1 MRAHYE
7 QRKLI
12 ITGVFI
18 LVGLIFIGK
27 LFYLQIIDDSYI
39 LSAQNNVIRI
49 ITQYPA
55 RGLIYDRNGKL
66 MVYNEAAFDLMV
78 IPSQVKSFDTTE
90 FCQLIG
96 LEKSDVKDRLV
107 KARNYSMRKASIFEK
122 QISKESYSF
131 FKEKLY
137 KFPGFYVQARTLRFY
152 PSRIAAHT
160 LGYIGEA
167 DRSIIEGNPYYKSG
181 DYIGISGLES
191 TYEEVLRG
199 QKGVKRVM
207 VDVFGR
213 EKGSFQEGRFD
224 STAVKGRDIY
234 ITLDADLQAYGERL
248 MANKKGSI
256 VAIEPSTGEILV
268 LVSSPSYDPN
278 LLVGRIR
285 STNYEV
291 LAKDSLEPLFNR
303 ALSATY
309 PPGSTFKL
317 INAMTAL
324 QIGVSNPSTSY
335 SCQGPVTVPIKCSH
349 YHPNPLNM
357 YGAIEQ
363 SCNPYFWKTF
373 SSIMNSRKD
382 IHDAFNIWRE
392 HVTSF
397 GFGNRFGTDLFNE
410 SRGFIPK
417 PEYFDKYYGKTGWR
431 AMTIRSLSI
440 GQGEILATPLQ
451 IANFAAIVAN
461 RGFFYAPHLMRSI
474 GDSLPDPE
482 LREKRTTTITPANVE
497 VIVEGMYRVFESG
510 TARYY
515 KIQDLALCG
524 KTGTAENPH
533 GKDHSV
539 FLAFGPKDNP
549 KIAIA
554 VVVENSGFGATW
566 AAPIATLIM
575 EKYLTGEIKRPDVE
589 ERMISADLINQ

>member
-1 MRAHYE
+1 M
-7 QRKLI
+7 
-12 ITGVFI
+12 I
-18 LVGLIFIGK
+18 LVGVIFIGK
-27 LFYLQIIDDSYI
+27 LFYLQIIDRSYI

-78 IPSQVKSFDTTE
+78 IPSQVKAFDTLE

-96 LEKSDVKDRLV
+96 LDKSNVKDRLV
-107 KARNYSMRKASIFEK
+107 KARNYSMRKASIFER
-122 QISKESYSF
+122 QISKESFSY
-131 FKEKLY
+131 FKEMLY
-137 KFPGFYVQARTLRFY
+137 KFPGFYVQPRTLRYY

-167 DRSIIEGNPYYKSG
+167 DRSTIEENPYYNPG

-191 TYEEVLRG
+191 NYEEVLRG
-199 QKGVKRVM
+199 VKGVKRVM

-224 STAVKGRDIY
+224 SAAVKGQDIH
-234 ITLDADLQAYGERL
+234 ISLDAELQAYGERL
-248 MANKKGSI
+248 MSNKKGSI

-285 STNYEV
+285 STNYEI
-291 LAKDSLEPLFNR
+291 LSNDSLQPLFNR

-317 INAMTAL
+317 LNALIAL
-324 QIGVSNPSTSY
+324 QTGASVPSTSY

-373 SSIMNSRKD
+373 SSIMQLKKD
-382 IHDAFNIWRE
+382 IHDSYNLWRD
-392 HVTSF
+392 HVVSF

-410 SRGFIPK
+410 SKGFIPK
-417 PEYFDKYYGKTGWR
+417 PDYFDKYYGNTGWR

-451 IANFAAIVAN
+451 MANFAATVAN
-461 RGFFYAPHLMRSI
+461 RGFFYAPHLIRSI
-474 GDSLPDPE
+474 GDTIPDPE
-482 LREKRTTTITPANVE
+482 FREKHATTISAANME
-497 VIVEGMYRVFESG
+497 VVVEGMFRVFESG

-515 KIQDLALCG
+515 KIPDLELCG

-533 GKDHSV
+533 GKDHSI
-539 FLAFGPKDNP
+539 FLAFGPKNKP
-549 KIAIA
+549 EIAIA

-589 ERMISADLINQ
+589 ERMISADLIH